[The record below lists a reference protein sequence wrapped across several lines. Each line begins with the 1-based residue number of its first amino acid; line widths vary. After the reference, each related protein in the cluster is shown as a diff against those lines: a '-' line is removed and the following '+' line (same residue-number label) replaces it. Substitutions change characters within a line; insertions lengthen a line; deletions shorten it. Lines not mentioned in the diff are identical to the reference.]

1 MPFLKIFIFTII
13 SGLFFLNTLSAKN
26 IDYTLEDR
34 DRIIR
39 IETIIKE
46 FKESTDRRF
55 ESIDNRFESIENRFE
70 SIENRFES
78 IDNRFAELINIFIGI
93 VAAFAGIVAVT
104 IGFAVWDRR
113 TTVMPLARENN
124 NIIKKEEQIE
134 HALKEFAKKEPAM
147 KDVLRKVGI
156 L

>member
-55 ESIDNRFESIENRFE
+55 ESIDNRFE